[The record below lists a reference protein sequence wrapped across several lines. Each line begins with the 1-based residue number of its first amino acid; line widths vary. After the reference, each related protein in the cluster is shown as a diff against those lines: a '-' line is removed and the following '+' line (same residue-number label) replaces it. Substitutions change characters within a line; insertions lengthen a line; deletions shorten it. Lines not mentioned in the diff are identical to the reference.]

1 MSKITSQPIHRL
13 HITLFQSEY
22 DQLRSISKEVKSP
35 ISKVLRELI
44 RELLS
49 VKQQIIIREKLKA
62 LEEIEYD

>member
-1 MSKITSQPIHRL
+1 MSKITSQPVHRI

-22 DQLRSISKEVKSP
+22 DQLRAISKQIKSP

-49 VKQQIIIREKLKA
+49 AQRQIVIQEKLKA
-62 LEEIEYD
+62 LEEINYD